1 MLNGSRNHVRQLSR
15 QKIQRSSSAF
25 PIFGYLNTLMFTSFS
40 SNYQPYFQT
49 TINSKFLFQKF
60 GVNFS
65 FKRMIKLHK
74 FYFTCSLFISMFYHV
89 SNSLALAE
97 HLYFRKR
104 TAAPFWDKKKV
115 EELVLFSQLQISH
128 KKVHN

>member
-1 MLNGSRNHVRQLSR
+1 
-15 QKIQRSSSAF
+15 
-25 PIFGYLNTLMFTSFS
+25 
-40 SNYQPYFQT
+40 
-49 TINSKFLFQKF
+49 
-60 GVNFS
+60 
-65 FKRMIKLHK
+65 MIKLHK